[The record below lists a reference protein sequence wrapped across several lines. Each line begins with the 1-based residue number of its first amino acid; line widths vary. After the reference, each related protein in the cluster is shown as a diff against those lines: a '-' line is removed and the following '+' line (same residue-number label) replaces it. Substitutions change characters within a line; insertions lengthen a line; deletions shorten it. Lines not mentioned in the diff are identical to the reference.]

1 MGCGDFSKALL
12 TLGRPAF
19 SSPFCFSLMCIYF
32 HLRLSFRL
40 FLLVS
45 FLKGK

>member
-1 MGCGDFSKALL
+1 MGCGDFSKALF
-12 TLGRPAF
+12 TLCRPAF
-19 SSPFCFSLMCIYF
+19 SSPFCFCLKCIYF
-32 HLRLSFRL
+32 YLRLSSRL